1 MPSSIDKASISSHY
15 HEELYMAFKIILADD
30 HPIILTGV
38 RSLMAEMQPSCD
50 IVAEANN
57 VSELWRTL
65 EQHECDLLITDFSMP
80 NDDNVDGM
88 AMIKQLRRKYPNLPI
103 IVLTQVHNLGVLQA
117 LLQIGIQGLL
127 LKKSVIAELE
137 KTVKKVLLGS
147 VYIGETV
154 RELLNEQGI
163 NQYAIPVELSLKE
176 IEVVRLLAN
185 GMSVTQ
191 VASYLHRSVKTIS
204 TQKTNAMQKLGLKS
218 DSELFHYAQ
227 QQGLF

>member
-1 MPSSIDKASISSHY
+1 
-15 HEELYMAFKIILADD
+15 MAFKIILADD
-30 HPIILTGV
+30 HPSILTGV

-57 VSELWRTL
+57 VSELWCIL

-88 AMIKQLRRKYPNLPI
+88 VMIKQLRRKYPNLPI

-117 LLQIGIQGLL
+117 LMKIGVHGLL

-154 RELLNEQGI
+154 RELLDGQGV
-163 NQYAIPVELSLKE
+163 NQYITPVELSLKE
-176 IEVVRLLAN
+176 LEVVRLLTN

-191 VASYLHRSVKTIS
+191 VANYLHRSVKTIS
-204 TQKTNAMQKLGLKS
+204 TQKNNAMQKLGLKS

>member
-1 MPSSIDKASISSHY
+1 
-15 HEELYMAFKIILADD
+15 MAFKIILADD

-57 VSELWRTL
+57 VSELWSTL

-117 LLQIGIQGLL
+117 LLQLGIQGLL

-176 IEVVRLLAN
+176 LEVVRLLAN

>member
-1 MPSSIDKASISSHY
+1 
-15 HEELYMAFKIILADD
+15 MAFKIILADD

-163 NQYAIPVELSLKE
+163 NQYITPVELSLKE
-176 IEVVRLLAN
+176 LEVVRLLAN

>member
-1 MPSSIDKASISSHY
+1 
-15 HEELYMAFKIILADD
+15 MAFKIILADD

>member
-1 MPSSIDKASISSHY
+1 
-15 HEELYMAFKIILADD
+15 MAFKIILADD

-57 VSELWRTL
+57 VSELWCIL

-88 AMIKQLRRKYPNLPI
+88 VMIKQLRRKYPNLPI
-103 IVLTQVHNLGVLQA
+103 VVLTQVHNLGVLQA
-117 LLQIGIQGLL
+117 LMKIGVHGLL

-154 RELLNEQGI
+154 RELLDGQGV
-163 NQYAIPVELSLKE
+163 NQYITPVELSLKE
-176 IEVVRLLAN
+176 LEVVRLLTN

-191 VASYLHRSVKTIS
+191 VANYLHRSVKTIS
-204 TQKTNAMQKLGLKS
+204 TQKNNAKTWFEK
-218 DSELFHYAQ
+218 
-227 QQGLF
+227 

>member
-1 MPSSIDKASISSHY
+1 
-15 HEELYMAFKIILADD
+15 MAFKIILADD

-185 GMSVTQ
+185 GLSVTQ

>member
-1 MPSSIDKASISSHY
+1 
-15 HEELYMAFKIILADD
+15 MAFKIILADD

-154 RELLNEQGI
+154 HELLNEQGI

-191 VASYLHRSVKTIS
+191 VASYLNRSVKTIS

>member
-1 MPSSIDKASISSHY
+1 
-15 HEELYMAFKIILADD
+15 MAFKIILADD

-80 NDDNVDGM
+80 NDDNADGM
-88 AMIKQLRRKYPNLPI
+88 AMINQLRRKYPNLPL

-117 LLQIGIQGLL
+117 LMQIGINGLL
-127 LKKSVIAELE
+127 LKKSVIAELAN
-137 KTVKKVLLGS
+137 TVKKVLSGS
-147 VYIGETV
+147 VYIGDAV